1 MTRCVDHLRL
11 KSSPAKNVS
20 LFQQLINVGEL
31 RREYAEESSLHV
43 HRMIKRQVVAMH
55 KHGRAGVLMK
65 FAQAAD
71 VIDVRVRA
79 DDGFYV
85 ELMTAE
91 KVQDAGDFVARI
103 HHQRLASGRIPR
115 DGGIAL

>member
-43 HRMIKRQVVAMH
+43 HRMIKRQAVAMH
-55 KHGRAGVLMK
+55 KHGRAGGLMK

-71 VIDVRVRA
+71 AIDVGLGAVH
-79 DDGFYV
+79 GFYV
-85 ELMTAE
+85 ELIAAE
-91 KVQDAGDFVARI
+91 EDQSMACLVARI
-103 HHQRLASGRIPR
+103 PHQPLPS
-115 DGGIAL
+115 

>member
-1 MTRCVDHLRL
+1 MTRRVNHLGL
-11 KSSPAKNVS
+11 KRSPAKNVS

-31 RREYAEESSLHV
+31 RREYAEEGGLHV

-55 KHGRAGVLMK
+55 EHGRAGVLMQ

-79 DDGFYV
+79 DDGLYG

-91 KVQDAGDFVARI
+91 KFQDASYFVARI
-103 HHQRLASGRIPR
+103 HHQRFASGWIP
-115 DGGIAL
+115 DD